1 MPWHI
6 QITVA
11 LFMIVLYIAIYREL
25 QVSLNFLDRQL
36 FYSLGIGLF
45 STFLLIF
52 WILQYSVHHTIIYWR
67 IVELFK

>member
-25 QVSLNFLDRQL
+25 QVNPNFLDRQL

-45 STFLLIF
+45 SAFLLIF